1 MACDDCN
8 RTDLLRR
15 AIAEAGRGLP
25 EIEPG
30 MPLPAGTGLT
40 RTAFV
45 AQAAGLALAI
55 YGGTRLSSRFL
66 EDGIAGAATLPQQP
80 ILVSVFLEGGIDA
93 LSVLFPAGDPL
104 YQQLRPKLALPASSG
119 LPFTEDSRLLWHP
132 SAAPLATLHG
142 EGKVTVLPTVG
153 YDHPDH
159 SHFTSRHYWEVGAT
173 DPQLRTGW
181 LGRYLD
187 ATGTADN
194 PLQGLSLDTG
204 LQPALATVRVP
215 IASLDSPDNYRF
227 SAPGLPA
234 FPLGDRMLA
243 SAGALGGVHAGG
255 RDQALRQAGSAAQQ
269 AQVLRGK
276 LGQFGSDLHSP
287 VAYPQ
292 STDEFPH
299 RLAGLAAMIAAG
311 LPLHCVA
318 ITAPG
323 RFDTHAAQPTALS
336 DGLKLTSDS

>member
-66 EDGIAGAATLPQQP
+66 EDGIAGAATLPPQP

-104 YQQLRPKLALPASSG
+104 YRQLRPSLALPASSG
-119 LPFTEDSRLLWHP
+119 LPFAEDSRLLWHP

-153 YDHPDH
+153 YDHPDK

-187 ATGTADN
+187 ATGSTDN

-204 LQPALATVRVP
+204 LQPALATARVP
-215 IASLDSPDNYRF
+215 IASLDAPDNYRF
-227 SAPGLPA
+227 SAK
-234 FPLGDRMLA
+234 
-243 SAGALGGVHAGG
+243 
-255 RDQALRQAGSAAQQ
+255 GSAARSRSRTGCSSRR
-269 AQVLRGK
+269 ARSAASMPPATTRRSARRARRPSRRTSSAGGCASSAPTSTLRSPTRSRPTSSRT
-276 LGQFGSDLHSP
+276 GS
-287 VAYPQ
+287 
-292 STDEFPH
+292 
-299 RLAGLAAMIAAG
+299 
-311 LPLHCVA
+311 
-318 ITAPG
+318 PG
-323 RFDTHAAQPTALS
+323 SRR
-336 DGLKLTSDS
+336 